1 MAVTKPQVQAA
12 FDATDG
18 VVPPPAARAILVEKL
33 TPLFN
38 GGDPSVILGPDLSAI
53 QDLTGFGV
61 PRRVA
66 DGVWSILPVD
76 AAGGVPLLDASGLI
90 KRSQLS
96 EVTLSGVVGSSLPEL
111 IRDGVAGTVTMPS
124 VVVQGFNNAH
134 YQGIP
139 MRYTTAETTLSV
151 PEGAQY
157 FVACVIA
164 NDSTSSVQLV
174 LKPQLSLSNC
184 IPLYSVSRIGT
195 QIHAIGFDTMGCGLP
210 QKQETALLETQPYR
224 RSLSGGLMISEDATR
239 HVLLTPAR
247 AYAGTTPVE
256 LLAFDSN
263 TDRLVECYHAGGA
276 WAYSAVAQ
284 YDNSSID
291 NGTNKVAMGLNK
303 WKAVWFFRSVGDDK
317 EVFYVLGTE
326 EYNTEAAAQVA
337 QRPAIPDAIAWHVI
351 FVGRSIIQNGA
362 AVGDMQSAFVDAFS
376 VAQIS
381 DHNLLSGLQGGA
393 AGDYQHLTAAQ
404 VSAFAAKESS
414 LGNPSVSGR
423 ILSSTTAGVR
433 SWVAPYALPT
443 ASASVLGGVKVGTGL
458 SIASGVLSVA
468 YGSSAGT
475 ACQGNDSRLS
485 DARTPT
491 AHTHPASDISGLTG
505 WATKAFTNGST
516 SDVSE
521 GSNLYFTP
529 GRVLPVN
536 LTGFA
541 VGINESINSSM
552 TILAAFGAAQ
562 GQINARLTTVT
573 ADTASRAANT
583 VYAAPN
589 GSAGT
594 ATFRSLVPADIPNLD
609 AAKLASGTLGYARGG
624 TGISAPGATAGN
636 LRWSGSAF
644 AIDTAAYALAS
655 AIPAASTTTPS
666 ALGTAAVG
674 TGTTWARADHVHA
687 MPTAAQVGAVSS
699 SSGVVGLTLP
709 SSTSFASSFTQ
720 DIFGTTARGYFLRQ
734 VRTEATAPSSL
745 LGNYASG
752 LAWKGEDTYGSLM
765 VAYHSSIIRV
775 SGGNG
780 SDPVWTVDLWHTGKF
795 TQTDV
800 SHWDTAYGWGNHAA
814 AGYMVAASYPDLVAI
829 EALAGTSGLLRKT
842 AANTWSLDTASYLTT
857 AGTAAAATKLATG
870 RTIGITGDATWTSPT
885 FDGTANVA
893 AALIL
898 ASVIAAGGPVG
909 SGATVPVITYDAKG
923 RLTAVTT
930 AAITPAGIG
939 AAASVHGHAI
949 VDVTGLQTALD
960 GKQASLGYTPVNKA
974 GDTMTGAL
982 KVATSATIDS
992 TGGNA
997 RLVMQKAGVQV
1008 FEKGLFAVDN
1018 SVREAVYDD
1027 TGAWIDDAISYLRPA
1042 GGTITIGGSTAT
1054 KRDVNLTKDLKLSGV
1069 VAITAGRAGSLTT
1082 LVTTG
1087 LTTVQSLNIS
1097 GLTGSRMLSLDA
1109 SKNVQALDAAGS
1121 RALIGAAAS
1130 SDLPVRIHYMVTST
1144 PGPSEWTL
1152 GTFNITRSFLEV
1164 FGYANGDASSELR
1177 IYSGAQLAYSVA
1189 ISPSQMF
1196 HVRIELFT
1204 GGGGFVFFNNGAPAY
1219 FSCDSSINPL
1229 SVRTFGATDY
1239 IVFRKIIY

>member
-1 MAVTKPQVQAA
+1 MAVTEPLVQAA

-18 VVPPPAARAILVEKL
+18 VVPPSAARAALVHAL

-38 GGDPSVILGPDLSAI
+38 GGDPSVTLGPDLSAI

-66 DGVWSILPVD
+66 DGVWSLLPVD
-76 AAGGVPLLDASGLI
+76 AAGGVPLLDASSLI

-111 IRDGVAGTVTMPS
+111 IRDGAAGTVTMPS
-124 VVVQGFNNAH
+124 VVVHGFNNAH

-224 RSLSGGLMISEDATR
+224 RSTAGGLMISEDATR

-276 WAYSAVAQ
+276 WAYSVVTQ

-317 EVFYVLGTE
+317 EVFYVNGTK
-326 EYNTEAAAQVA
+326 EYNTESAAQVA

-362 AVGDMQSAFVDAFS
+362 AVGDMQSAFVDTFS
-376 VAQIS
+376 VAQVS
-381 DHNLLSGLQGGA
+381 D
-393 AGDYQHLTAAQ
+393 
-404 VSAFAAKESS
+404 
-414 LGNPSVSGR
+414 
-423 ILSSTTAGVR
+423 
-433 SWVAPYALPT
+433 
-443 ASASVLGGVKVGTGL
+443 
-458 SIASGVLSVA
+458 
-468 YGSSAGT
+468 
-475 ACQGNDSRLS
+475 
-485 DARTPT
+485 
-491 AHTHPASDISGLTG
+491 
-505 WATKAFTNGST
+505 
-516 SDVSE
+516 
-521 GSNLYFTP
+521 
-529 GRVLPVN
+529 
-536 LTGFA
+536 
-541 VGINESINSSM
+541 
-552 TILAAFGAAQ
+552 
-562 GQINARLTTVT
+562 VT
-573 ADTASRAANT
+573 ADATSRAANT

-589 GSAGT
+589 GSAGV
-594 ATFRSLVPADIPNLD
+594 ASFRALVAADIPSLD
-609 AAKLASGTLGYARGG
+609 AAKLTSGTLGYARGG

-644 AIDTAAYALAS
+644 AIDTASYALSS
-655 AIPAASTTTPS
+655 AIPAASSTAPA

-674 TGTTWARADHVHA
+674 AGTTWARADHVHA
-687 MPTAAQVGAVSS
+687 MPTAAQVGAVPS

-720 DIFGTTARGYFLRQ
+720 DIFGTPARGYFLRQ
-734 VRTEATAPSSL
+734 VRTEDTAPSSL

-765 VAYHSSIIRV
+765 VAYHSSVIRV

-800 SHWDTAYGWGNHAA
+800 SHWDTAYGWGNHASV
-814 AGYMVAASYPDLVAI
+814 G
-829 EALAGTSGLLRKT
+829 
-842 AANTWSLDTASYLTT
+842 YLTT
-857 AGTAAAATKLATG
+857 AGTAAAATKLATA
-870 RTIGITGDATWTSPT
+870 RTLTIGSTGKS

-893 AALIL
+893 WSL
-898 ASVIAAGGPVG
+898 AE
-909 SGATVPVITYDAKG
+909 
-923 RLTAVTT
+923 
-930 AAITPAGIG
+930 IG
-939 AAASVHGHAI
+939 A
-949 VDVTGLQTALD
+949 
-960 GKQASLGYTPVNKA
+960 QAVLGYTPVNKG
-974 GDTMTGAL
+974 GDTMAGNLSMPYNYSYRANDSLGRATTLIGDNQINLRLNDGSAVGWFTRIRSSSMLGYTLTVDCPDNTSNGGICNLQVTGAVQAQS
-982 KVATSATIDS
+982 VAVTGNITGSAKLSSLVVEGRAVISFAGSASMPSGYAVGSIVTVVGGSSAPGVFYSEDGTTFEYSSKTSGFVDGTNVIAMGNLCFQFVKRSATVWRMI
-992 TGGNA
+992 
-997 RLVMQKAGVQV
+997 
-1008 FEKGLFAVDN
+1008 GLH
-1018 SVREAVYDD
+1018 
-1027 TGAWIDDAISYLRPA
+1027 
-1042 GGTITIGGSTAT
+1042 
-1054 KRDVNLTKDLKLSGV
+1054 
-1069 VAITAGRAGSLTT
+1069 
-1082 LVTTG
+1082 
-1087 LTTVQSLNIS
+1087 
-1097 GLTGSRMLSLDA
+1097 
-1109 SKNVQALDAAGS
+1109 
-1121 RALIGAAAS
+1121 
-1130 SDLPVRIHYMVTST
+1130 PV
-1144 PGPSEWTL
+1144 
-1152 GTFNITRSFLEV
+1152 
-1164 FGYANGDASSELR
+1164 
-1177 IYSGAQLAYSVA
+1177 
-1189 ISPSQMF
+1189 
-1196 HVRIELFT
+1196 
-1204 GGGGFVFFNNGAPAY
+1204 
-1219 FSCDSSINPL
+1219 
-1229 SVRTFGATDY
+1229 
-1239 IVFRKIIY
+1239 

>member
-1 MAVTKPQVQAA
+1 MAVTEPQVQAA
-12 FDATDG
+12 FDSTDG
-18 VVPPPAARAILVEKL
+18 IVPPSAARAALVHAL

-66 DGVWSILPVD
+66 DGVWSLLPVD
-76 AAGGVPLLDASGLI
+76 AAGGVPLLDASSLI

-111 IRDGVAGTVTMPS
+111 IRDGAAGTVTMPS

-224 RSLSGGLMISEDATR
+224 RSTAGGLMISEDATR

-263 TDRLVECYHAGGA
+263 TDRLVECYHTGGA
-276 WAYSAVAQ
+276 WAYSVVTQ

-317 EVFYVLGTE
+317 EVFYVNGTK
-326 EYNTEAAAQVA
+326 EYSTESAAQVA

-362 AVGDMQSAFVDAFS
+362 AVGDMQSAFVDTFS
-376 VAQIS
+376 VAQVS

-393 AGDYQHLTAAQ
+393 AGDYQHLTTAQ
-404 VSAFAAKESS
+404 VSAFASKEPS

-458 SIASGVLSVA
+458 AIASGVLSVA

-485 DARTPT
+485 DARAPT
-491 AHTHPASDISGLTG
+491 AHTHPATDISGIL
-505 WATKAFTNGST
+505 S
-516 SDVSE
+516 
-521 GSNLYFTP
+521 
-529 GRVLPVN
+529 VN

-562 GQINARLTTVT
+562 GQINARLATVT
-573 ADTASRAANT
+573 ADATSRAANT

-589 GSAGT
+589 GSAGV
-594 ATFRSLVPADIPNLD
+594 ASFRALVAADIPSLD
-609 AAKLASGTLGYARGG
+609 AAKLTSGTLGYARGG

-636 LRWSGSAF
+636 LRWSGSAYS
-644 AIDTAAYALAS
+644 IDSSVYALAS
-655 AIPAASTTTPS
+655 AIPAASSATPA

-687 MPTAAQVGAVSS
+687 MPTAEQVGAVPS

-720 DIFGTTARGYFLRQ
+720 DIFGTPARGYFLRQ
-734 VRTEATAPSSL
+734 VRTNDTAPSSL

-765 VAYHSSIIRV
+765 VAYHSSVIRV

-800 SHWDTAYGWGNHAA
+800 SHWDTAYGWGNHASV
-814 AGYMVAASYPDLVAI
+814 G
-829 EALAGTSGLLRKT
+829 
-842 AANTWSLDTASYLTT
+842 YLTT
-857 AGTAAAATKLATG
+857 AGTAAAATKLATA
-870 RTIGITGDATWTSPT
+870 RTLTIGSTGKS

-893 AALIL
+893 WSL
-898 ASVIAAGGPVG
+898 AE
-909 SGATVPVITYDAKG
+909 
-923 RLTAVTT
+923 
-930 AAITPAGIG
+930 IG
-939 AAASVHGHAI
+939 A
-949 VDVTGLQTALD
+949 
-960 GKQASLGYTPVNKA
+960 QAVLGYTPVNKG
-974 GDTMTGAL
+974 GDTMAGNLSMPYNYSYRANDSLGRATTLIGDNQINLRLNDSSSVGWFARIRSSSMLGYTLTVDCPDNTSNGGICNLQVTGA
-982 KVATSATIDS
+982 
-992 TGGNA
+992 
-997 RLVMQKAGVQV
+997 
-1008 FEKGLFAVDN
+1008 
-1018 SVREAVYDD
+1018 
-1027 TGAWIDDAISYLRPA
+1027 
-1042 GGTITIGGSTAT
+1042 
-1054 KRDVNLTKDLKLSGV
+1054 
-1069 VAITAGRAGSLTT
+1069 
-1082 LVTTG
+1082 
-1087 LTTVQSLNIS
+1087 
-1097 GLTGSRMLSLDA
+1097 
-1109 SKNVQALDAAGS
+1109 VQALSVAVTGNITGSAKLSSLVVEGRAVISFAGS
-1121 RALIGAAAS
+1121 AS
-1130 SDLPVRIHYMVTST
+1130 M
-1144 PGPSEWTL
+1144 PS
-1152 GTFNITRSFLEV
+1152 
-1164 FGYANGDASSELR
+1164 GYAVGS
-1177 IYSGAQLAYSVA
+1177 IVTVVGGSGAPGAFYSEDGTTFEY
-1189 ISPSQMF
+1189 SSK
-1196 HVRIELFT
+1196 T
-1204 GGGGFVFFNNGAPAY
+1204 SGFVDGTNVIAMGNLCFQFVKR
-1219 FSCDSSINPL
+1219 S
-1229 SVRTFGATDY
+1229 ATVWRM
-1239 IVFRKIIY
+1239 IGLHPV